1 MFVFM
6 RAFSVSLSTAKICLK
21 TAHYMMSIT
30 AFQYLLSKLIFFFR
44 LTSSHDGQAFQL
56 AKFLRKKLNY

>member
-1 MFVFM
+1 
-6 RAFSVSLSTAKICLK
+6 
-21 TAHYMMSIT
+21 MMSIT